1 MKAQWLDSR
10 WQALKGSDWREVGAW
25 PAVAHWG
32 LVGVVFWMT
41 LALGWFAF
49 ILPAQEELAQAQRQS
64 QQLKAQFNERLA
76 QWHAAQDLQQQA
88 QALEQRVQ
96 ALERQLPKATELP
109 SLMLALDQLAV
120 EHHLQFEGLKPGS
133 EHLENGLM
141 EVPIQMRLNGRWV
154 DVASFCAAVA
164 RLPRI
169 VILNHWTL
177 SRTTPAS
184 DERLLWT
191 VRASTYRFVGPSS

>member
-1 MKAQWLDSR
+1 
-10 WQALKGSDWREVGAW
+10 
-25 PAVAHWG
+25 
-32 LVGVVFWMT
+32 
-41 LALGWFAF
+41 
-49 ILPAQEELAQAQRQS
+49 
-64 QQLKAQFNERLA
+64 
-76 QWHAAQDLQQQA
+76 
-88 QALEQRVQ
+88 
-96 ALERQLPKATELP
+96 
-109 SLMLALDQLAV
+109 MLALDQLAV